1 MHAKKEPAGV
11 LKENPANGLFQIQ
24 IIVIVCNLVVTMED
38 SYGDEKTI
46 YDEDEKD
53 RMLDDDEIDLKE
65 SGFML
70 GYMEE
75 TQEEEEI

>member
-1 MHAKKEPAGV
+1 
-11 LKENPANGLFQIQ
+11 
-24 IIVIVCNLVVTMED
+24 MED